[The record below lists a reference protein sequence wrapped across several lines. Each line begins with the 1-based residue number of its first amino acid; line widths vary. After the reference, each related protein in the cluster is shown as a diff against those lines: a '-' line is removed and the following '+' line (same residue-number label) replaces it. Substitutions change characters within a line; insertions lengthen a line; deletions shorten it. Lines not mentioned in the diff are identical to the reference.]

1 MTEWLTA
8 GLILISTAFM
18 LLAAV
23 GIVRMPDVYLRLQVT
38 TKASTLGSATVL
50 LAVAVY
56 FGTVPL
62 ATRALLGMVFLAM
75 TQPIA
80 AHMIGRAAY
89 ILRAPL
95 WEGTHID
102 ELRQAADRRPD
113 AAASFG
119 SEGEQ
124 PGASDPR

>member
-1 MTEWLTA
+1 VREWLTA
-8 GLILISTAFM
+8 GLILISTIFM

-38 TKASTLGSATVL
+38 TKASTLGSGVVL
-50 LAVAVY
+50 LAVAIN
-56 FGTVPL
+56 FGSIPL
-62 ATRALLGMVFLAM
+62 TTRAILGVVFLAI

-89 ILRAPL
+89 ILGAPL

-113 AAASFG
+113 ASASF
-119 SEGEQ
+119 SSDFEQ
-124 PGASDPR
+124 PLVD